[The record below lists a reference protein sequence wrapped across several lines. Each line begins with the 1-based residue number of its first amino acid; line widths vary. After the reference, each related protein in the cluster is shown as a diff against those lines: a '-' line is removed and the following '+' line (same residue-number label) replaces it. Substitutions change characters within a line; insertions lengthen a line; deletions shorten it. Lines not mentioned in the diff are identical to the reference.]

1 MCWRYVVGGSVRDK
15 RADWPGR
22 RSDVLCAGHM
32 VGAVSNDM
40 VAAGGVGFL
49 RRNKRLFAV
58 GKEVDSLLFRP
69 LCAIRVSGVHGI
81 ATKRRRMSGNFAVN
95 QKGIR
100 MRQRNWMRKT
110 WRGSYTVE
118 AVFLFPIL
126 VFLLAFL
133 LSLSISW
140 YETVYTASED
150 VTALEELDTQ
160 SLFLKEDTLQ
170 SWWELIQSIGE

>member
-1 MCWRYVVGGSVRDK
+1 
-15 RADWPGR
+15 
-22 RSDVLCAGHM
+22 
-32 VGAVSNDM
+32 
-40 VAAGGVGFL
+40 
-49 RRNKRLFAV
+49 
-58 GKEVDSLLFRP
+58 
-69 LCAIRVSGVHGI
+69 
-81 ATKRRRMSGNFAVN
+81 
-95 QKGIR
+95 
-100 MRQRNWMRKT
+100 MRKT